1 MKGERLFMAID
12 AGTTKVCALAA
23 VMTEKG
29 PQVLAAG
36 SAPARGIK
44 KGVVVNIDEAAE
56 SVKRAADAAEASSG
70 KKMKKAL
77 VGISGQHIAG
87 VPSTG
92 VIGLQGREIT
102 PDDRAR
108 AIDSAKTLYIPL
120 EREVLHVIPS
130 EFILDGQKEITD
142 PVGMSGVRLESKV
155 YIVTALAQAVQ
166 NLEKACEKAG
176 LEVLE
181 EVFSPAA
188 TALATLTT
196 DEIGRGA
203 LLIDIGGGTTDIAL
217 FRDGALVHAAVLGIG
232 GLHITNDLAVCLNV
246 SGAEAEKLKITAGA
260 ARLEHGHEAGVTQ
273 VPVSGDPA
281 RKISRRQ
288 MASII
293 QPRCEELFEMI
304 VQEIRRAFPKGP
316 VPCSAVLTGGTALL
330 ENISG
335 LAASV
340 LGMPVRLGMPQG
352 ISGMK
357 GSLRDPAYA
366 VVVGLLAYAF
376 EHESLNGIC
385 LPAGGSIIGSMKKR
399 VKDLTGYKE
408 FLEMMQKKKK
418 GVSYV

>member
-1 MKGERLFMAID
+1 VKSEHLFMVID

-56 SVKRAADAAEASSG
+56 SVKRAADTAAASAG
-70 KKMKKAL
+70 RKMTKAL
-77 VGISGQHIAG
+77 VGITGQHIAG

-102 PDDRAR
+102 PDDRVR

-155 YIVTALAQAVQ
+155 YIITALAQAVQ
-166 NLEKACEKAG
+166 NLEKACGKAG
-176 LEVLE
+176 IEVLE
-181 EVFSPAA
+181 TVFSPAA
-188 TALATLTT
+188 TALATLTA

-203 LLIDIGGGTTDIAL
+203 LLIDIGGGTTDIAM

-246 SGAEAEKLKITAGA
+246 SGADAEKLKITAGA
-260 ARLEHGHEAGVTQ
+260 ARLEGRQENGAVHVS
-273 VPVSGDPA
+273 VPGDPG
-281 RKISRRQ
+281 RKISRQQ

-304 VQEIRRAFPKGP
+304 KQEIRGTFPHGP
-316 VPCSAVLTGGTALL
+316 VPCSAVLAGGTALL
-330 ENISG
+330 DNISG
-335 LAASV
+335 LAAAV
-340 LGMPVRLGMPQG
+340 LGIPARLGMPQG
-352 ISGMK
+352 VSCIK

-366 VVVGLLAYAF
+366 AAVGLLAYAF
-376 EHESLNGIC
+376 EHESLNGISS
-385 LPAGGSIIGSMKKR
+385 AAAGSIIGSMKKR